1 MSCKQHQDV
10 EVYGLYGQRGCMD
23 CVTPTTEERDLNVKE
38 TPSTAKS
45 KRGRPKEIT
54 RVVTKS
60 SQSGLREGLT
70 RATFIIREDTLDK
83 LKERAYT
90 DRKKLKDLVTEALD
104 YYLEHNKSEE
114 LDKILLLYSETI
126 AEKYG
131 ARVGTVKF
139 SREQAK
145 QAIQSLIT
153 QQTQEAYKK
162 GYIDGG
168 IGVING

>member
-23 CVTPTTEERDLNVKE
+23 CVTPTQ
-38 TPSTAKS
+38 
-45 KRGRPKEIT
+45 
-54 RVVTKS
+54 
-60 SQSGLREGLT
+60 QS
-70 RATFIIREDTLDK
+70 D
-83 LKERAYT
+83 
-90 DRKKLKDLVTEALD
+90 
-104 YYLEHNKSEE
+104 E

-153 QQTQEAYKK
+153 QQTQEAVEAEVHEEALLLIKKYKK
-162 GYIDGG
+162 LVQAQSE
-168 IGVING
+168 VIATLRAMLDTQLKANTNKEGQ